1 MVAVEEEAVVEE
13 EVEEVRVAAESSF
26 ETFPCAKGRERLR
39 VEEVAAVAAVVEEE
53 AEEVEAF
60 PTASERVYY
69 QAVLRAA

>member
-13 EVEEVRVAAESSF
+13 VEEVRVAALSSF
-26 ETFPCAKGRERLR
+26 EIFPCAKGRERLR
-39 VEEVAAVAAVVEEE
+39 VEEVAAVAAVVEEVV
-53 AEEVEAF
+53 EEVEAF